1 MSAKDFFERFDREL
15 REGMKHSITG
25 EKAIGNEGMD
35 VRVEIEVFA
44 KSVEGQ
50 DDCGMRLFIPE
61 GRSESDRQTLLS
73 GGAEVFEK
81 DPVPQEIGTE
91 HFWQCQDVMP
101 VRDRSEDALYD
112 KGGGSLDVFL
122 MAGRAEPAAFT
133 GKSEESIEPAGV
145 AMNSSE
151 AAFEIPAIE
160 EFMNNSLDNGTDG
173 PLFGLVVFGI
183 TLPELSVMAVSA
195 LPER

>member
-1 MSAKDFFERFDREL
+1 
-15 REGMKHSITG
+15 
-25 EKAIGNEGMD
+25 
-35 VRVEIEVFA
+35 
-44 KSVEGQ
+44 
-50 DDCGMRLFIPE
+50 
-61 GRSESDRQTLLS
+61 
-73 GGAEVFEK
+73 
-81 DPVPQEIGTE
+81 
-91 HFWQCQDVMP
+91 MP

-133 GKSEESIEPAGV
+133 GKSQESIEAAGV
-145 AMNSSE
+145 AMDSSE
-151 AAFEIPAIE
+151 AAFEIAAIE
-160 EFMNNSLDNGTDG
+160 EFMNNGLDNGTDG

>member
-1 MSAKDFFERFDREL
+1 MSAKDFFERSDGEL
-15 REGMKHSITG
+15 RKGMKHAVTG

-35 VRVEIEVFA
+35 VRVKIEVFA

-112 KGGGSLDVFL
+112 KSGGSLDVFL

-133 GKSEESIEPAGV
+133 GKSQESIEAAGV

-160 EFMNNSLDNGTDG
+160 EFVNNGVDNRSER
-173 PLFGLVVFGI
+173 PLFGLVVLWI
-183 TLPELSVMAVSA
+183 PIEELGVMAVSA

>member
-1 MSAKDFFERFDREL
+1 MSAKDLFERFDREL
-15 REGMKHSITG
+15 REGMKHAVTG
-25 EKAIGNEGMD
+25 EKTVGNEGMD
-35 VRVEIEVFA
+35 VRVKIEVFA

-61 GRSESDRQTLLS
+61 GRSEIDRQTLLS

-112 KGGGSLDVFL
+112 KGGGGLDVFL
-122 MAGRAEPAAFT
+122 MAGRAKPAAFT
-133 GKSEESIEPAGV
+133 GKSQESIEAAGV
-145 AMNSSE
+145 AMDSSE

-160 EFMNNSLDNGTDG
+160 EFMNNGLDNGTDG